1 MSNIY
6 DVFNTKNEAEFSK
19 FLDKLNLTTNELLN
33 TVAIAE
39 SFNDIK
45 SKQQKILEFMAG
57 TAKGNYEICVEQ
69 FKPKFK
75 RVLKENDI
83 PSSQLNLN
91 QIMELNNL
99 VELVANKLTAPN
111 CMKGIFNIIKSKS
124 NANVANAFLGMV
136 QQSSVNDSKLKFN
149 TELQINGQNLAQI
162 IYQLKNDIEIFV
174 NSLECSKKE
183 NQKEPV
189 NEANEAKPNM
199 LDNETLNNIKSYA
212 ENNGLIYQET
222 VKSTD
227 GKSWLKFISRLGYFN
242 VEQFKHYAKKHF
254 NNIEVKK
261 GSTLLH
267 THRKIVYITFDMP
280 LNEAEDM
287 SFGIVS
293 QLNKEIDKTNDPK
306 ALKIIIQK
314 INDMIKSFKETD
326 TQNILSSLKSQALTK
341 MGELNNSSPKIEECA
356 VQQLVSDV
364 CGEDTFDNLLGNL
377 KPTMISITVNNENG
391 DFEDCYEDLPQS
403 SCEIIANEIENEVQ
417 PSSAEAYNALN
428 ALSSHLNCQKSDCAE
443 NNLEELQSINTLL
456 AQLSNYFNG
465 ILSENKIKF
474 NHKPSK
480 LLFENGLRKAG
491 FLNVNTNEIIWLE
504 RGEEHSNK
512 LSYNDFDEGW
522 VRFGLSPTKNNP
534 YCYITATNTS
544 FFPKAVKILRNTFK
558 NESIEYYELQL
569 ITIGLDDAKIRKV
582 DEKFKPI
589 FEHKENAC
597 TASNVSKWLKN
608 GTAYIDDNGLLV
620 LKENCSAGATCAASV
635 GSIASAFKPKK
646 KRKKETLDYSMF
658 KENVS
663 NNIPSSLEI
672 NGKNVSYKIIEGKNY
687 LYIGNGILKTTNKQ
701 SIMEALDDLYNNCL
715 EMEVLEGFNHLE
727 LDLLLEDN
735 MINPT
740 NSTNN
745 PNPENPGEQKQ
756 QENELDNQIKTDSN
770 LKVTVNDSNN
780 SNKAFSDQEIVGVDD
795 TDVNNKM
802 YVTKD
807 PITGKIKV
815 VKAQDIRLQGNMQ

>member
-75 RVLKENDI
+75 RVLKENDM

-174 NSLECSKKE
+174 NSLECPKE
-183 NQKEPV
+183 EKQN
-189 NEANEAKPNM
+189 NKPTEKN
-199 LDNETLNNIKSYA
+199 
-212 ENNGLIYQET
+212 
-222 VKSTD
+222 
-227 GKSWLKFISRLGYFN
+227 
-242 VEQFKHYAKKHF
+242 
-254 NNIEVKK
+254 
-261 GSTLLH
+261 
-267 THRKIVYITFDMP
+267 

-356 VQQLVSDV
+356 VQQLVSDA
-364 CGEDTFDNLLGNL
+364 CGEDTFDNLLNNL

-417 PSSAEAYNALN
+417 PSNAEAYNALN

-534 YCYITATNTS
+534 YCYITATNTN

-569 ITIGLDDAKIRKV
+569 ITIGSDDAKIRKV

-620 LKENCSAGATCAASV
+620 LKENCSAGTTCAASV
-635 GSIASAFKPKK
+635 GSIASTFKPKK

-740 NSTNN
+740 NSTNS
-745 PNPENPGEQKQ
+745 PNPENPDEQKQ

-795 TDVNNKM
+795 TDANNKM